1 MLQVIHTDVSTLGQV
16 DQDALRIWIG
26 VGDAYAMRACMR
38 EVVGEDTKE
47 SIASS
52 EGRMLAALV
61 LHAEAG

>member
-1 MLQVIHTDVSTLGQV
+1 MFQVIHTDVSTLGQV

-26 VGDAYAMRACMR
+26 VEDAYAMR